1 MSNSISSANKK
12 KIKPVYFVY
21 ALIFLLGSY
30 FIIQFTGYQEIYPK
44 EDVVTVFNYTIE
56 GITTNPFTLFT
67 PNAAAW
73 GGICIFGM
81 IFGLI
86 LAYIWT
92 VNKRDKHA
100 KGGVNGT
107 AKWIKDSDLPN
118 KWEKHYSDPKDSPN
132 HDGNRNMILTQNV
145 YMSMDTRQTRRNNN
159 VLVIGGSGAGKS
171 RFFVK
176 PNLCQMPLN
185 CNFICT
191 DPSGELLADMGT
203 LLEDAGFKIKVFNL
217 VNMDKSDRYNP
228 MNYIHTETDVIL
240 LVDCILANTTDP
252 NKKGGDDFWEKAQ
265 KLMFQAF
272 IFLIWMHGD
281 KLHLPK
287 NLSSVLYLM
296 DNCQINENDSSNEM
310 NITDQYFAAIKSE
323 GWHFTRSGAFKMGK
337 PEGADSDLQYYEPIG
352 SDICDKQYTK
362 FKMGAGKT
370 LKSILISAMARL
382 STLDSKDI
390 ADLLSSDDIELNKIG
405 DEKTALFVIIPQEHE
420 SFNFLAAM
428 LYTQLFQSLY
438 YHAENECR
446 GNYVVVDS
454 QGENVKIFEIPHV
467 QEEEEEEDDSKLE
480 EVEIDF
486 SKNSQEEEDANNKP
500 VRKKSLLSG
509 FKLESKDKDKISNKK
524 HGINSKSAEKAL
536 DENVEHSQY
545 VNTKKFNSQEELNN
559 AFNGATEDNAF
570 NKAVVI
576 KEEDFAPENE
586 ADNEVKNEKNDA
598 IKKEAE
604 AFCTRAKDH
613 AHCVKKG
620 NYYYIKVPAESG
632 NKDDE
637 IIVGKYLHADFA
649 RKKLKAIKEGCKVT
663 ICGLRLPYH
672 VRFMLDEFANI
683 GQIPDF
689 TKKLATMRKYE
700 ISSTVILQNLA
711 QIKNMY
717 KDDWGSIM
725 GNCDYFVFLGCPE
738 NDTLEYVSK
747 MLGKE
752 TITVRDHSTSKG
764 GKGSSS
770 LSYKQQGRELATP
783 DELRRMKDNEC
794 IFVLRGEQPYRGLKH
809 QYDTHDNYK
818 YTADANES
826 NVYHF
831 KKKKQKQNLS
841 APSASS
847 VPSLS
852 RANTLTEMIN
862 NSNVPN
868 NDISEEMMKRNL
880 MYRNEGI
887 MESNEKI
894 YSTRPTVNDISVAE
908 MLQQSIDEGK
918 IDSEMYNEL
927 IQEFPNT
934 LQEELKSNIKNTNTT
949 TSDTISN
956 NNTESS
962 KSNSIND
969 FRFLSSLE
977 SSDSD
982 K

>member
-1 MSNSISSANKK
+1 MHQKMK
-12 KIKPVYFVY
+12 
-21 ALIFLLGSY
+21 L
-30 FIIQFTGYQEIYPK
+30 
-44 EDVVTVFNYTIE
+44 
-56 GITTNPFTLFT
+56 TT
-67 PNAAAW
+67 
-73 GGICIFGM
+73 
-81 IFGLI
+81 
-86 LAYIWT
+86 
-92 VNKRDKHA
+92 
-100 KGGVNGT
+100 
-107 AKWIKDSDLPN
+107 
-118 KWEKHYSDPKDSPN
+118 
-132 HDGNRNMILTQNV
+132 
-145 YMSMDTRQTRRNNN
+145 
-159 VLVIGGSGAGKS
+159 
-171 RFFVK
+171 
-176 PNLCQMPLN
+176 
-185 CNFICT
+185 
-191 DPSGELLADMGT
+191 
-203 LLEDAGFKIKVFNL
+203 
-217 VNMDKSDRYNP
+217 
-228 MNYIHTETDVIL
+228 
-240 LVDCILANTTDP
+240 
-252 NKKGGDDFWEKAQ
+252 
-265 KLMFQAF
+265 KL
-272 IFLIWMHGD
+272 
-281 KLHLPK
+281 
-287 NLSSVLYLM
+287 
-296 DNCQINENDSSNEM
+296 
-310 NITDQYFAAIKSE
+310 
-323 GWHFTRSGAFKMGK
+323 KMK
-337 PEGADSDLQYYEPIG
+337 
-352 SDICDKQYTK
+352 
-362 FKMGAGKT
+362 
-370 LKSILISAMARL
+370 
-382 STLDSKDI
+382 
-390 ADLLSSDDIELNKIG
+390 
-405 DEKTALFVIIPQEHE
+405 
-420 SFNFLAAM
+420 
-428 LYTQLFQSLY
+428 
-438 YHAENECR
+438 
-446 GNYVVVDS
+446 
-454 QGENVKIFEIPHV
+454 
-467 QEEEEEEDDSKLE
+467 
-480 EVEIDF
+480 
-486 SKNSQEEEDANNKP
+486 
-500 VRKKSLLSG
+500 
-509 FKLESKDKDKISNKK
+509 
-524 HGINSKSAEKAL
+524 
-536 DENVEHSQY
+536 
-545 VNTKKFNSQEELNN
+545 
-559 AFNGATEDNAF
+559 
-570 NKAVVI
+570 
-576 KEEDFAPENE
+576 
-586 ADNEVKNEKNDA
+586 KNDA

-725 GNCDYFVFLGCPE
+725 GNCDSFVFLGCPE

-847 VPSLS
+847 MPSLS
-852 RANTLTEMIN
+852 SANTSTEMIN

-908 MLQQSIDEGK
+908 MLQQSIDEGE

-927 IQEFPNT
+927 IQEFPST

-949 TSDTISN
+949 TSDTTSN

-962 KSNSIND
+962 KSNSIDD

>member
-1 MSNSISSANKK
+1 MLQIISQ
-12 KIKPVYFVY
+12 
-21 ALIFLLGSY
+21 
-30 FIIQFTGYQEIYPK
+30 FI
-44 EDVVTVFNYTIE
+44 
-56 GITTNPFTLFT
+56 TN
-67 PNAAAW
+67 
-73 GGICIFGM
+73 
-81 IFGLI
+81 
-86 LAYIWT
+86 
-92 VNKRDKHA
+92 
-100 KGGVNGT
+100 
-107 AKWIKDSDLPN
+107 
-118 KWEKHYSDPKDSPN
+118 E
-132 HDGNRNMILTQNV
+132 Q
-145 YMSMDTRQTRRNNN
+145 
-159 VLVIGGSGAGKS
+159 
-171 RFFVK
+171 
-176 PNLCQMPLN
+176 
-185 CNFICT
+185 
-191 DPSGELLADMGT
+191 
-203 LLEDAGFKIKVFNL
+203 
-217 VNMDKSDRYNP
+217 
-228 MNYIHTETDVIL
+228 
-240 LVDCILANTTDP
+240 
-252 NKKGGDDFWEKAQ
+252 
-265 KLMFQAF
+265 
-272 IFLIWMHGD
+272 
-281 KLHLPK
+281 
-287 NLSSVLYLM
+287 
-296 DNCQINENDSSNEM
+296 
-310 NITDQYFAAIKSE
+310 
-323 GWHFTRSGAFKMGK
+323 
-337 PEGADSDLQYYEPIG
+337 
-352 SDICDKQYTK
+352 
-362 FKMGAGKT
+362 
-370 LKSILISAMARL
+370 
-382 STLDSKDI
+382 
-390 ADLLSSDDIELNKIG
+390 ELNKYEKANHADAFEYMPMSKG
-405 DEKTALFVIIPQEHE
+405 KPYTEMVDVDEEPVT
-420 SFNFLAAM
+420 FLAIRVTA
-428 LYTQLFQSLY
+428 F
-438 YHAENECR
+438 E
-446 GNYVVVDS
+446 
-454 QGENVKIFEIPHV
+454 GE
-467 QEEEEEEDDSKLE
+467 
-480 EVEIDF
+480 
-486 SKNSQEEEDANNKP
+486 
-500 VRKKSLLSG
+500 
-509 FKLESKDKDKISNKK
+509 
-524 HGINSKSAEKAL
+524 
-536 DENVEHSQY
+536 
-545 VNTKKFNSQEELNN
+545 
-559 AFNGATEDNAF
+559 
-570 NKAVVI
+570 
-576 KEEDFAPENE
+576 
-586 ADNEVKNEKNDA
+586 
-598 IKKEAE
+598 
-604 AFCTRAKDH
+604 
-613 AHCVKKG
+613 
-620 NYYYIKVPAESG
+620 PAESELLNNG
-632 NKDDE
+632 NINNANLRVLSALNRVLSKFSDE
-637 IIVGKYLHADFA
+637 FEVLSMSYQTL
-649 RKKLKAIKEGCKVT
+649 KLKTDG
-663 ICGLRLPYH
+663 

-725 GNCDYFVFLGCPE
+725 GNCDSFVFLGCPE

-852 RANTLTEMIN
+852 SANTLTEMIN

-969 FRFLSSLE
+969 FRFLSSLG